1 MLKKLEIIGVDN
13 YLYTLK
19 DEQNKTYQ
27 IQFEFYD
34 LETMPNIGDYI
45 TMPKELLDEN
55 YIDYSIFYAFG
66 DVNCSGRKNP
76 SPQEIIYV
84 TNNKNQTKTLK
95 RLYG

>member
-1 MLKKLEIIGVDN
+1 
-13 YLYTLK
+13 
-19 DEQNKTYQ
+19 
-27 IQFEFYD
+27 
-34 LETMPNIGDYI
+34 
-45 TMPKELLDEN
+45 MPKELLDEN